1 MLRRFCSPLAV
12 AATGLRFNASNGGT
26 FDGGDEPIP
35 NSTGKDNAPG
45 LYSKK
50 TPDAYFEERFPDR
63 SGDVKSL
70 RPQTYDVPPGRSDNI
85 KSPEFNTSLG
95 KFEQAPYFTGGPPAM
110 RYHGYKRESANKEGV
125 DYRDVLPKVPMEDHH
140 PNMDFLSV
148 TGRRE
153 GSTFL
158 LANAGVNWE
167 LKASAMS
174 LYRTILKAL
183 PMIKHY
189 YWLLIP
195 LPQMKDKIRFRFLQ
209 NQHTKDP
216 DAIRHLL
223 HNGWMEFQ
231 ESIMFRRPRATIEKY
246 FEYESMDTLIEQ
258 YTREEGLMNHER
270 EFWNGEEQRREGPHN
285 GHWSWLGE
293 QCEQEFSKIA
303 GRIPMSWTTSKG
315 YFEKGQADGTNYWE
329 KNLDYEGWYIK
340 NVDPDRQNAR
350 REMQGWVESG
360 YNQPK
365 HYASKNRRGYRRM
378 VKDIETLM
386 ETSME
391 DLYTHNREQLFQYL
405 IRETSPESNRINAER
420 TLAYQ
425 DDDFYSTRFDEYEK
439 YVKQAMRE
447 MPNPRLWK
455 TDAFYFRL
463 RYLIAPLEYNWAK
476 VPVGTA
482 QERLFN
488 EWISDNCNYAVY
500 TSDAFA
506 QIKADKMRN
515 PMARTWADFYTDFD
529 PDVPDTR
536 LLPWYHKDFDYDRRH
551 KWDERCMRM
560 KRWVQG
566 GTIDGKHAFFDSIIA
581 EWEQYVNRPER
592 FRAPDNAERR
602 YAAPRMV
609 QLYRALNRV
618 MDVALANQMRQA
630 LEKGG
635 DFSKLSA
642 EEVQKRIA
650 AADFTKFRF
659 DVPVVIYPDG
669 LVQPQLG
676 LDGGSSSGTAATA
689 TATADA

>member
-1 MLRRFCSPLAV
+1 MLRCLRVPLHV
-12 AATGLRFNASNGGT
+12 VATGLCFNSSDSGMSKTG
-26 FDGGDEPIP
+26 DGGIP
-35 NSTGKDNAPG
+35 NATGVDNAPG
-45 LYSKK
+45 LYAEKHSS
-50 TPDAYFEERFPDR
+50 TYFEEKYPNKIEEV
-63 SGDVKSL
+63 GTL
-70 RPQTYDVPPGRSDNI
+70 MPPTYDVPRDRSDNI
-85 KSPEFNTSLG
+85 KTPEFNTSLG

-110 RYHGYKRESANKEGV
+110 RYQHYKRNPAAEGV
-125 DYRDVLPKVPMEDHH
+125 DYRDVMPKTPIEDHH
-140 PNMDFLSV
+140 PHMEFLSV

-167 LKASAMS
+167 LKAAAMS
-174 LYRTILKAL
+174 LYRTILKSL
-183 PMIKHY
+183 PMLKHY

-195 LPQMKDKIRFRFLQ
+195 LPQMKDKIRLRFLQ

-231 ESIMFRRPRATIEKY
+231 ECIMFRRPRATIEKY
-246 FEYESMDTLIEQ
+246 FEYESMDELGKQ
-258 YTREEGLMNHER
+258 YTKEEGLMNNER

-293 QCEQEFSKIA
+293 QCEMEFSKIA
-303 GRIPMSWTTSKG
+303 GRIPISWTASKG

-405 IRETSPESNRINAER
+405 IRETCPESNRINAER
-420 TLAYQ
+420 ILAYQ
-425 DDDFYSTRFDEYEK
+425 DDDFYSTRFEEYEK
-439 YVKQAMRE
+439 YLKQAMRE

-463 RYLIAPLEYNWAK
+463 RYLLAPLEYNWAK
-476 VPVGTA
+476 VPVGAT
-482 QERLFN
+482 QEKLFN
-488 EWISDNCNYAVY
+488 AWISDNCNYAIY
-500 TSDAFA
+500 TSDIFA
-506 QIKADKMRN
+506 QIKVDKTRN
-515 PMARTWADFYTDFD
+515 PMAKTWADFYMEFD
-529 PDVPDTR
+529 PDVPETR
-536 LLPWYHKDFDYDRRH
+536 NLPWYHRDFDYDRRH

-560 KRWVQG
+560 KRWVQS
-566 GTIDGKHAFFDSIIA
+566 GTIDSKHAYFDSIVA

-592 FRAPDNAERR
+592 FRAPDSAERR

-618 MDVALANQMRQA
+618 MDVALADQIRQTI
-630 LEKGG
+630 EKSGNL
-635 DFSKLSA
+635 SKLSVEA
-642 EEVQKRIA
+642 VQKQLV
-650 AADFTKFRF
+650 AADLTNFRF
-659 DVPVVIYPDG
+659 EVPVIIYPDG
-669 LVQPQLG
+669 ATQPQLG
-676 LDGGSSSGTAATA
+676 LNGCSATA
-689 TATADA
+689 SATRAA

>member
-1 MLRRFCSPLAV
+1 MLRCLRGPLPVV
-12 AATGLRFNASNGGT
+12 AAGLRPKSSNSGPSKT
-26 FDGGDEPIP
+26 NDEGIP
-35 NSTGKDNAPG
+35 NTTGMEKVPELHAEKP
-45 LYSKK
+45 SK
-50 TPDAYFEERFPDR
+50 TYCEEKYPNKIEELG
-63 SGDVKSL
+63 SHK
-70 RPQTYDVPPGRSDNI
+70 PPTYDVPHGPSNDI
-85 KSPEFNTSLG
+85 KVPEFNTSLG
-95 KFEQAPYFTGGPPAM
+95 KFDQAPYFTGGPPAM
-110 RYHGYKRESANKEGV
+110 RYQGYKRDPVDEGV
-125 DYRDVLPKVPMEDHH
+125 DYRDVLPKTPMEGHH
-140 PNMDFLSV
+140 PHMEFLSV

-153 GSTFL
+153 GNTFL
-158 LANAGVNWE
+158 LASAGVNWE
-167 LKASAMS
+167 LKSAMMS
-174 LYRTILKAL
+174 LYRTILKSL

-195 LPQMKDKIRFRFLQ
+195 LPQMKDKIRLRFLQ

-231 ESIMFRRPRATIEKY
+231 ESIMFRRPRATIEKF
-246 FEYESMDTLIEQ
+246 FEHESMDELGKQ
-258 YTREEGLMNHER
+258 YTKEEGLVNSER

-293 QCEQEFSKIA
+293 QCEKEFAKIA
-303 GRIPMSWTTSKG
+303 GRIPISWTASKG

-425 DDDFYSTRFDEYEK
+425 DDDFYSTRFEEYEK
-439 YVKQAMRE
+439 YLKQAMRE

-463 RYLIAPLEYNWAK
+463 RYLLAPLEYNWAK
-476 VPVGTA
+476 VPIGA
-482 QERLFN
+482 IQEKLFN
-488 EWISDNCNYAVY
+488 EWISDNCNYAIY
-500 TSDAFA
+500 TSGVFT
-506 QIKADKMRN
+506 QIKMDKTRN
-515 PMARTWADFYTDFD
+515 PMAKTWADFYTEFD
-529 PDVPDTR
+529 PDVPETR
-536 LLPWYHKDFDYDRRH
+536 NLPWYHKDFDYDRRY

-560 KRWVQG
+560 KRWVQS
-566 GTIDGKHAFFDSIIA
+566 GTIDGKHAYFDSIVA

-592 FRAPDNAERR
+592 FRAPDSAERR

-618 MDVALANQMRQA
+618 MDVALADQMRQA

-635 DFSKLSA
+635 DLSKMSA
-642 EEVQKRIA
+642 EDVQRRLA
-650 AADFTKFRF
+650 AADFTNFRF
-659 DVPVVIYPDG
+659 EVPVIIYPDG
-669 LVQPQLG
+669 ASQPQLG
-676 LDGGSSSGTAATA
+676 LNGCSVATTAAASATTA
-689 TATADA
+689 A